1 MYCSNCGKELLNGA
15 NFCNN
20 CGQAIWRK
28 AGIYNERNSFS
39 NSQKGIESHRLLN
52 DYLNRVT
59 INAIIWLLIGICQL
73 LISGV
78 LFLFV
83 SVTDISSWFILIVG
97 IFNISEGILRIKS
110 KKEILEKPVGIVA
123 EHKIDGGL
131 FGFYIWNII
140 IGVLCFYIG
149 SYFIFL
155 LAFLLV
161 ATDFFLIKL
170 FVVSHKQE
178 FLELEEKYKVEEEE
192 KHVLS

>member
-1 MYCSNCGKELLNGA
+1 M
-15 NFCNN
+15 
-20 CGQAIWRK
+20 
-28 AGIYNERNSFS
+28 
-39 NSQKGIESHRLLN
+39 
-52 DYLNRVT
+52 
-59 INAIIWLLIGICQL
+59 
-73 LISGV
+73 
-78 LFLFV
+78 